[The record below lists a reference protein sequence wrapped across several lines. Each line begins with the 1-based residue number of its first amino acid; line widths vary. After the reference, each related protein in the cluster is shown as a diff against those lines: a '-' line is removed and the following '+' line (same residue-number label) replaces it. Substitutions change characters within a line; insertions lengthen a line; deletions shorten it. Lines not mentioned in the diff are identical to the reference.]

1 MHRSTTDQ
9 KKGKRKIRSK
19 KISFGFF
26 FPFKISTHYLK
37 SAQLLLGQK
46 KTSKS
51 TVFLDLNSAN
61 IANGFL
67 SSSHFHILFHFG
79 RIEACF
85 PIVPGVAE

>member
-19 KISFGFF
+19 KISFG
-26 FPFKISTHYLK
+26 
-37 SAQLLLGQK
+37 AQLLLIQK

-51 TVFLDLNSAN
+51 TVSAN

-67 SSSHFHILFHFG
+67 SSSHFHILFHFD
-79 RIEACF
+79 RIKACF